1 MAAAPHGCYKPW
13 AMRAPSRL
21 VASML
26 SLLWAVGLARP
37 ARADPFYQLIG
48 ARSLA
53 MGGAHRGLGNS
64 NDALIL
70 NPAGMAITRRYSAEA
85 QFNYNAQDH
94 VSRVLASAVDS
105 QTSPIAAGLAYTREW
120 GNPAGADIGMNRIY
134 FGLAYALVPGL
145 ALGIT
150 GQNARGNFLEDGSRL
165 KQNNFN
171 GTAGAMLS
179 VGQMLGLGVVY
190 ENFAHIKEDQV
201 MPPTLALGVSA
212 RFALATLAG
221 DYIFDMR
228 PGERRPRT
236 FGVGGELL
244 LMQALAL
251 RGGYRLG
258 HQNSQR
264 TGELKQYVTG
274 GVALVSGRGGAE
286 ISTERSLDGSS
297 EWQMVAGVQY
307 GM

>member
-1 MAAAPHGCYKPW
+1 
-13 AMRAPSRL
+13 MRVPFRL
-21 VASML
+21 VASAL
-26 SLLWAVGLARP
+26 SFLWLVGIARP
-37 ARADPFYQLIG
+37 AHADPFYQLIG

-85 QFNYNAQDH
+85 QFNYNSTDH
-94 VSRVLASAVDS
+94 VSRVLATAVDS

-120 GNPAGADIGMNRIY
+120 GDPSGADIGMNRIY
-134 FGLAYALVPGL
+134 FGLAYALVPGI
-145 ALGIT
+145 AFGIT
-150 GQNARGNFLEDGSRL
+150 GQNARGNFVEDGSRQ

-179 VGQMLGLGVVY
+179 FGQMLGLGVVY
-190 ENFAHIKEDQV
+190 ENFAHLKQDQV
-201 MPPTLALGVSA
+201 MPPMLAVGASIRLA
-212 RFALATLAG
+212 IATLVG
-221 DYIFDMR
+221 DYVIDMR

-236 FGVGGELL
+236 YGAGAEVL

-264 TGELKQYVTG
+264 IGALKQYATG
-274 GVALVSGRGGAE
+274 GVALVSGRGGCE
-286 ISTERSLDGSS
+286 ISAERSLTGKS
-297 EWQMVAGVQY
+297 EWQMVAGLQY
-307 GM
+307 GL